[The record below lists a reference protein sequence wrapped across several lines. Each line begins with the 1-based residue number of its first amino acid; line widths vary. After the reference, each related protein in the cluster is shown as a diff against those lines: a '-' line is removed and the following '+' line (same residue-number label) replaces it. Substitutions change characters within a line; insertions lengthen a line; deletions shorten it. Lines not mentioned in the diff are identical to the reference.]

1 MKINRRVIEEA
12 RLKGKE
18 KGVRIL
24 LINPPYT
31 RILGYSQNSFNLGLG
46 YIAATTENPDFNI
59 AIYNA
64 ELDPSLHPQISY
76 THALETNSKLLEE
89 FYESN
94 EENIILNELKEI
106 IESFEPA
113 YIGISILSN
122 KLKIALMLTNFIKT
136 ISKDICIIAGGHH
149 PTMFP
154 RLMLKEK
161 SIDFVVT
168 GEGESVFPKLI
179 KKLISGNKDFSNL
192 DNVFYSDN
200 GEIKGKKT
208 NNNFVDIKSLP
219 IPKRELLLG
228 YQEMP
233 ANWLSSIISSRGCP
247 FNCAYCGSKNMLGR
261 VIRSR
266 EIGDIIDEVREMN
279 SEFGV
284 TYFWFVDDT
293 FNVKKG
299 FAEEIAL
306 EMGKMK
312 DFISW
317 ECNIRLD
324 LTNKKQLETFKEN
337 GCEYIWVGV
346 ESGSERMLKLINKGI
361 TKEKIREKTRLLSNS
376 KIKWA
381 AYFMLG
387 LPGET
392 IEELQETLDFIYEL
406 KPNHAQVNLFN
417 PLPGTKLFDYI
428 KNNKLKSNFDWASQ
442 SQTSISNLALSFDKI
457 NEYEAKISEI
467 FQKVDEYNRG
477 LY

>member
-1 MKINRRVIEEA
+1 MKINKTVIEAA
-12 RLKGKE
+12 RLKGKG

-46 YIAATTENPDFNI
+46 YIAATTESSDYNI
-59 AIYNA
+59 AIYNS
-64 ELDPSLHPQISY
+64 ELDPSLSSQISY
-76 THALETNSKLLEE
+76 TYALETNSKILKS
-89 FYESN
+89 FYELN
-94 EENIILNELKEI
+94 DDNIILNELKQV
-106 IESFEPA
+106 IENFKPT

-122 KLKIALMLTNFIKT
+122 KLKIALMLTDFIKT
-136 ISKDICIIAGGHH
+136 INKNICIIAGGHH

-154 RLMLKEK
+154 KEILEKK

-168 GEGESVFPKLI
+168 GEGENVFPKLI
-179 KKLISGNKDFSNL
+179 KKLISKDNDFSNIA
-192 DNVFYSDN
+192 NVFYWDKDK
-200 GEIKGKKT
+200 IKGYRTK
-208 NNNFVDIKSLP
+208 NDFADIKTLP
-219 IPKRELLLG
+219 IPRREFLLG

-233 ANWLSSIISSRGCP
+233 SNWFSSIISSRGCP
-247 FNCAYCGSKNMLGR
+247 FNCAYCGSKNMLGS

-266 EIGDIIDEVREMN
+266 DTKNIIDEVRKMN
-279 SEFGV
+279 SELGV

-293 FNVKKG
+293 FNVKRG

-306 EMGKMK
+306 KMGEMKEFVG
-312 DFISW
+312 W

-324 LTNKKQLETFKEN
+324 LTNEKQLEIFKEN
-337 GCEYIWVGV
+337 GCKYIWVGV
-346 ESGSERMLKLINKGI
+346 ESGSDRMLKLINKGI
-361 TKEKIREKTRLLSNS
+361 TKETIRKKAKSLTNS

-392 IEELQETLDFIYEL
+392 IEELQATLDFIYEL
-406 KPNHAQVNLFN
+406 KPTHAQVNIFN
-417 PLPGTKLFDYI
+417 PLPGTKLFDYM
-428 KNNKLKSNFDWASQ
+428 KNNKLNDDFDWSLQ
-442 SQTSISNLALSFDKI
+442 SQTSISNLALSFEEASK
-457 NEYEAKISEI
+457 YEAKISEI